1 MNWGQSVRFGKRAIL
16 LGGAA
21 ALLWAVPAAA
31 QEKQR
36 YNLPAGDASTAVQR
50 LAVQS
55 GLQIMAPNNDLSGIT
70 TNPVDG
76 SYTPVEALRHMLAN
90 KGLTVSVSSEGTVVI
105 RKAGAGDGAQEGAS
119 ASGEIVVTGSRI
131 ERAGFDTLQAASST
145 DAAEIARR
153 GYTNILEAL
162 QDTPGFAPA
171 DNSQIGTSQ
180 GNLAVAQSFADFF
193 GLGSQRTLTLV
204 NGRRFVSSNTV
215 SGTGGGANP
224 GSQVDLNLIPVG
236 LIERVETVAIGGA
249 PVYGTDAI
257 AGTVNVI
264 LKEDYEG
271 LELTGQT
278 SISDRGDAANQSV
291 RALFGRNFMEGRG
304 NIVLGAEYV
313 RQEGMLLNGRFP
325 QLALAASGNTNPTD
339 GIAAQTVIDQRI
351 ALITEGGLPFVSG
364 ALPTGSNYIM
374 QNGVPLQ
381 FASDGRLVPFVLGAR
396 YNGDS
401 GGLFRNGGDGLNPA
415 DHALLLSPNHRILLN
430 AIGNFDITENINF
443 FAEGS
448 YAKTSGT
455 KLSDLFQFAAPGL
468 GGPSLTFNVNNPYLS
483 QQARDI
489 LVANGLTTFR
499 LNRNLNDIADSR
511 PAKTELEVYRIVAGF
526 KGNFNVAGQAWNWDL
541 AYNYGRSRN
550 SSEFNQINQTRFL
563 QAIDVVGTP
572 GSVTCRSGGSCV
584 PLNLFGQGA
593 FTQAAADY
601 VIDQGIGVSVNELE
615 AFTANLGGK
624 LPFGIAEP
632 IAFSIGYEHR
642 REAGSFSGN
651 DIINAGLTLLGGAV
665 AFPDAPEGSFNT
677 DEVYGETIVPLI
689 DDDMGV
695 PLIRSAQFEGA
706 IRYVDHSIAG
716 GDITWSA
723 GGRLEPRLGGVLEG
737 ITLRGV
743 YTRAIRSPSILELFL
758 NTTPVARAANDVCAP
773 SRINTGANPAVRRAN
788 CIAALQAVGVTNV
801 DTFAPTTNGASPF
814 GTVGGNRD
822 LDNEKANSWS
832 LGVVY
837 QPPAIPGLRFSM
849 DYSSVKL
856 RGAISRFTLLTAQ
869 SACYDS
875 PNFPN
880 EGACDAFDRLTAA
893 QAAAQ
898 STATGRQRIAGDI
911 ADNYLESYFNTAVTD
926 FAGIL
931 GELQYTME
939 VPNISSLSGEVGQL
953 RFGIKAFHVAKYTSQ
968 NSGASPVIDAAGT
981 IGTPAWR
988 LNGRI
993 GYAFD
998 PFDLDVQVLWT
1009 DKVKADNTL
1018 TIEDIPI
1025 LNIPAYT
1032 MVNTSLGFRVADNF
1046 RLQFSVRNLFDKKVP
1061 YPAIVLRQ
1069 FGAYDP
1075 IGRTFQARASVNF

>member
-1 MNWGQSVRFGKRAIL
+1 MNWGQSVRFGKRAML

-21 ALLWAVPAAA
+21 ALLWAAPAAA
-31 QEKQR
+31 QDKQR

-55 GLQIMAPNNDLSGIT
+55 GLQIMAPNDDLSGIT
-70 TNPVDG
+70 TNPVEG
-76 SYTPVEALRHMLAN
+76 SYTPVEALRRMLAN

-105 RKAGAGDGAQEGAS
+105 RKANAGDAPQDS
-119 ASGEIVVTGSRI
+119 ASSGGEIVVTGSRI
-131 ERAGFDTLQAASST
+131 ERTGFDTLQAASTT

-153 GYTNILEAL
+153 GYTNVLEAL

-171 DNSQIGTSQ
+171 DNSQIGTTQ
-180 GNLAVAQSFADFF
+180 GNLGVAQSFADFF

-215 SGTGGGANP
+215 SGTGSTVSP

-264 LKEDYEG
+264 LKEDYHG

-313 RQEGMLLNGRFP
+313 RQEGMLLSGRFP
-325 QLALAASGNTNPTD
+325 RYALAASGNTNPND
-339 GIAAQTVIDQRI
+339 GIASQLVVDRRLAI
-351 ALITEGGLPFVSG
+351 LTEGGLPFRPG
-364 ALPTGSNYIM
+364 TLTNIT
-374 QNGVPLQ
+374 QNGVPMQ
-381 FASDGRLVPFVLGAR
+381 FAPNGDLVPLNLGAR
-396 YNGDS
+396 YLGDQ
-401 GGLFRNGGDGLNPA
+401 GAYRDGGDGVNPA

-430 AIGNFDITENINF
+430 AIGNFDITDGINF
-443 FAEGS
+443 FFEGS
-448 YAKTSGT
+448 YAHTSGT
-455 KLSDLFQFAAPGL
+455 KLSDLFQYASGGL
-468 GGPSLTFNVNNPYLS
+468 GGPLLTFSVDNPFLS
-483 QQARDI
+483 KQARDI

-499 LNRNLNDIADSR
+499 LDRNLNDIADSR
-511 PAKTELEVYRIVAGF
+511 PAKTELDVYRIVAGF
-526 KGNFNVAGQAWNWDL
+526 KGDFNVAGEKWNWDL

-550 SSEFNQINQTRFL
+550 SSEFNQINRTRFL

-572 GSVTCRSGGSCV
+572 GNVTCRVGGNCI

-593 FTQAAADY
+593 FTPEAAAA
-601 VIDQGIGVSVNELE
+601 VIDQGVGISVNELE
-615 AFTANLGGK
+615 AFTANIGGK

-642 REAGSFSGN
+642 REAGYFAGN
-651 DIINAGLTLLGGAV
+651 DIINGGLTLLGGALG
-665 AFPDAPEGSFNT
+665 FPDAPKASFNT

-689 DDDMGV
+689 DDEMGV

-706 IRYVDHSIAG
+706 VRYVDHSSAG

-743 YTRAIRSPSILELFL
+743 YTRAIRSPSLVELFL
-758 NTTPVARAANDVCAP
+758 NSTPTARAANDLCERT
-773 SRINTGANPAVRRAN
+773 RIDTGPNPAARRAN
-788 CIAALQAVGVTNV
+788 CTAALAAVGVTNV
-801 DTFAPTTNGASPF
+801 ATFDPTTNGASPF
-814 GTVGGNRD
+814 GTVGGNPN
-822 LDNEKANSWS
+822 LGNEKANSWS

-875 PNFPN
+875 TNYPN
-880 EGACDAFDRLTAA
+880 EGGCQAFSRLTAA

-898 STATGRQRIAGDI
+898 SAATGRARVAGDI
-911 ADNYLESYFNTAVTD
+911 ADNYLESYFNSAVTD
-926 FAGIL
+926 FEGIL

-939 VPNISSLSGEVGQL
+939 VPNIASSSGEAGQL

-968 NSGASPVIDAAGT
+968 TSGAAPVLDSAGEV
-981 IGTPAWR
+981 GTPSWR

-998 PFDLDVQVLWT
+998 PFDLDVQVMWT
-1009 DKVKADNTL
+1009 DKVKASNTL

-1025 LNIPAYT
+1025 LNVPAYT
-1032 MVNTSLGFRVADNF
+1032 MVNTSLGFRVAENF

-1061 YPAIVLRQ
+1061 YEAIVLGQ